1 LSTAESESL
10 SSEGLRAQFI
20 RDVREGL
27 SRPGQ
32 KELPSRHLY
41 DALGSALFEAITLLP
56 EYGLTRAD
64 ERVLSRCARQ
74 VRERIPRDP
83 LIVELGSG
91 SGRKTRLLLEVFGPR
106 PSYAPIDISSAAL
119 QQCQKEL
126 SPLAQVTPIHARYLD
141 GVQRASAGRLPG
153 QPLLLLFLG
162 STIGNFSPAEAATFL
177 RALRSRLRPGDA
189 LLLGADLRK
198 DPARLLG
205 AYDDPTGVTAAFNR
219 NVLGRVNREL
229 GGDFDLAAFTHQAR
243 YDQAAGRVEMH
254 LVAQRA
260 MDAHIPA
267 AGLAVSLQQGETI
280 WTESSHKFHL
290 EDLVALTAAA
300 AFGCEARWVDE
311 EWPFCE
317 ALCVAA

>member
-1 LSTAESESL
+1 MPAADLTSITE
-10 SSEGLRAQFI
+10 EGLRAQFI
-20 RDVREGL
+20 TDVREGL

-64 ERVLSRCARQ
+64 ERVLQRCARQ
-74 VRERIPRDP
+74 LRERFPKEPR
-83 LIVELGSG
+83 IVELGSG
-91 SGRKTRLLLEVFGPR
+91 SGRKTRLLLAAFGPR
-106 PSYAPIDISSAAL
+106 PSYTPIDISSAAL
-119 QQCQKEL
+119 AQCQKEL
-126 SPLAQVTPIHARYLD
+126 APLAEVTPIHARYLD
-141 GVQRASAGRLPG
+141 GVQRASAARVPG

-162 STIGNFSPAEAATFL
+162 STIGNFNPQEAADFLSAL
-177 RALRSRLRPGDA
+177 RARLRPGDA

-198 DPARLLG
+198 DRARLLR

-229 GGDFDLAAFTHQAR
+229 GGDFDLSAFTHQAR
-243 YDQAAGRVEMH
+243 YLEPEGRIEMH
-254 LVAQRA
+254 LVAQRDLSA
-260 MDAHIPA
+260 RVPA
-267 AGLAVSLQQGETI
+267 AGIAVSLRAGESI
-280 WTESSHKFHL
+280 WTESSHKFHAEQIPAL
-290 EDLVALTAAA
+290 AETAGLRCVAQWT
-300 AFGCEARWVDE
+300 DE